1 MMIDTP
7 EKRHLFKKYQSAL
20 NKEPLQAE
28 DFSNVSLSELML
40 LFEEFSLWR
49 GITPQADELAGIIA
63 DILLGLPLCTLIS
76 NVTGKLFHVEKAK
89 KQTTM
94 YIFVSEEDADKMA
107 AVTYL
112 KCSPTDITDNKD
124 FIVNSY
130 TAEGFDNYLV
140 VLNDTKVIFLFSD
153 FIHKQIK
160 QDRNAK
166 LVNAMSFFAQTA
178 ANGKSSTEAM
188 TALYSGLKSAK
199 LYIPEISAGKINSML
214 LSKNVKQAPRGA
226 IIAYTSINEIES
238 SLSYTNCSLWSIKDF
253 VEKSPFDF
261 MVVDSYRYNNLF
273 VFSKSELER
282 II

>member
-1 MMIDTP
+1 MIDTP
-7 EKRHLFKKYQSAL
+7 EKRHLFKKYQSVL

-28 DFSNVSLSELML
+28 DFSATSLSDLLL

-49 GITPQADELAGIIA
+49 GITPQADELAEIIA
-63 DILLGLPLCTLIS
+63 ETLLGLPLCTIIS
-76 NVTGKLFHVEKAK
+76 DVTGKLYHVEKTK

-94 YIFVSEEDADKMA
+94 YIFASEEDADKMA

-112 KCSPTDITDNKD
+112 KCSSADITDNKD

-130 TAEGFDNYLV
+130 SAEGFDSYLV

-160 QDRNAK
+160 QDKNAK
-166 LVNAMSFFAQTA
+166 LVNAMSYFAQFS

-188 TALYSGLKSAK
+188 TALYNGLKSAK

-226 IIAYTSINEIES
+226 IIAYTSMNEIES
-238 SLSYTNCSLWSIKDF
+238 SLSYTHYSVWGIKDF
-253 VEKSPFDF
+253 IEKSPFDF
-261 MVVDSYRYNNLF
+261 MVIDSYRYNNLF

-282 II
+282 VI